1 MIMKMI
7 ESGFQSILGMMLVA
21 CSMVAPFELIAKH
34 VQHREYVYNPY
45 GSLELW
51 DTLQPYFLPENHP
64 IKAKLDKL
72 FKRERLILSKETFEA
87 AGFNKIKMREPTNII
102 IGKHPSLK
110 GYILKVYLDSQPAV
124 VEWANWM
131 DRITGAEGIRSCI
144 KRHSYQ
150 KHFKVPHKWI
160 YPLPASPS
168 PPDDPLYNRK
178 NFLLV
183 VEDMRILSYTE
194 NKEAY
199 RKKMTPELLNAL
211 YTILNEEGLLD
222 SVYIDNIP
230 FTEDG
235 RIAFIDTEHH
245 HKGPIRYEKLTGF
258 FSPAMQQHWQRLIES
273 GGP

>member
-1 MIMKMI
+1 M
-7 ESGFQSILGMMLVA
+7 SVGFQCFFRMVVGTCLLVA
-21 CSMVAPFELIAKH
+21 PLEVLAKH
-34 VQHREYVYNPY
+34 VQHREYTYNPY
-45 GSLELW
+45 VPLELW
-51 DTLQPYFLPENHP
+51 DYLQPYFLPENHP
-64 IKAKLDKL
+64 IRTKLDKI
-72 FKRERLILSKETFEA
+72 FKHERVILSKETFEA
-87 AGFNKIKMREPTNII
+87 AGFSKVKMRAPTNII
-102 IGKHPSLK
+102 IGKHPALK
-110 GYILKVYLDSQPAV
+110 GFILKVYLDSQPPV

-150 KHFKVPHKWI
+150 KHFKVPRKWI
-160 YPLPASPS
+160 YPLPANPS
-168 PPDDPLYNRK
+168 PPDDTVYDRK
-178 NFLLV
+178 NFILV
-183 VEDMRILSYTE
+183 VEDMHILSYTE

-222 SVYIDNIP
+222 SVYIDNTP

-245 HKGPIRYEKLTGF
+245 HKGPIIYEKLTGF
-258 FSPAMQQHWQRLIES
+258 FSPAMQQHWQRLIEN